1 MRRRLCR
8 TGNRVSPVATHID
21 VTLGVKGLV
30 QPGDFLGLS
39 VCVPKCAR
47 KMAGHSKWANI
58 RIRKGKQDALRGNV
72 FTKLSREIIVAARQ
86 GGGDPEQNVRLR
98 AAVLKAKANRMP
110 NDTIQRAIDKAV
122 GGGEGSM
129 LEELTYEGYGP
140 GGVAVIIKCLT
151 DNKNRTVPELRHAFS
166 KEGGNLA
173 ENGSVAWQFK
183 QQGEIFVD
191 SAGVGEDELTLAAL
205 DAGAE
210 DVESDGEGYVV
221 VTPVD
226 AFHIVQAAIEKLGA
240 TIREADLA
248 MNPTI
253 KVEIGAEDAQ
263 RLVRLLDRLDEL
275 DDVQTTYFNTDLP
288 DDLE

>member
-1 MRRRLCR
+1 
-8 TGNRVSPVATHID
+8 
-21 VTLGVKGLV
+21 
-30 QPGDFLGLS
+30 
-39 VCVPKCAR
+39 
-47 KMAGHSKWANI
+47 MAGHSKWANI